1 MATTNWTITGVDEN
15 NNSYTYSGT
24 HTADDTT
31 NEAYVWVWVLI
42 IGVVLIGGIIGGL
55 IMTGTIHCCKSMNV
69 NDSGAFGTGSVPNNA
84 TPETAKR
91 KDREFEKYIQDRI

>member
-55 IMTGTIHCCKSMNV
+55 IMTGTIHCCKTMNV